1 MKNNEKGKDVTADF
15 VEMMK
20 EIEQVEKS
28 YKEMS
33 KEELVELLVTK
44 HIGEMCFE
52 PKNHELDLWYFSD
65 QETGSKY
72 LTNEFPYICF
82 SDSSKYPVR
91 LTKGEVNIRVP
102 KIMESMF
109 PELGEYGTPTKIHL
123 SVSF

>member
-1 MKNNEKGKDVTADF
+1 MDKSEKGKDVTNEI
-15 VEMMK
+15 VEMMN
-20 EIEQVEKS
+20 EIKQVEKT
-28 YKEMS
+28 YNEMS

-44 HIGEMCFE
+44 HISEMCFE
-52 PKNHELDLWYFSD
+52 PKNHETDLWYFSD

-82 SDSSKYPVR
+82 SGSSKYPIR
-91 LTKGEVNIRVP
+91 LTKGEVNIRIP

-109 PELGEYGTPTKIHL
+109 PDLGEYGTPTKVHL